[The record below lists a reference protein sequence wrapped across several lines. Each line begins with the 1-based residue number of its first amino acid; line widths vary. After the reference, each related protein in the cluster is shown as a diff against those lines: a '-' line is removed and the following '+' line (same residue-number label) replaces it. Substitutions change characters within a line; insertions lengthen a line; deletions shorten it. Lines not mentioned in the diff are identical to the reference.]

1 MASRSVDQLKS
12 SKWSKTSPMSDLDKI
27 RIECGIDEDFRKTF
41 LSDPA
46 RVLKDHGIDVPEG
59 LEIKVVQDTHTM
71 YHINIP
77 PYRGN
82 KLTAEAVEVTAGRK
96 GTTWCTTC
104 TATTP
109 FCFGSLA
116 SLTCA

>member
-1 MASRSVDQLKS
+1 MAISNLKS
-12 SKWSKTSPMSDLDKI
+12 NKWGKTTPLSDLDKI
-27 RIECGIDEDFRKTF
+27 RIECGIDEDFRNKF
-41 LSDPA
+41 IADPA
-46 RVLKDHGIDVPEG
+46 GVLKAHGIDVPDG
-59 LEIKVVQDTHTM
+59 LEVKVVQDTPTL

-77 PYRGN
+77 PFRGN
-82 KLTAEAVEVTAGRK
+82 NLSEESLKSASANSD

-109 FCFGSLA
+109 FCMGSIA